1 MRINTNIASL
11 NAQAN
16 NAQTNMTL
24 QASLEKL
31 SSGLKINKAADDAS
45 GLSIADKLRTQ
56 ASSIGQG
63 IQNANSASALIQIA
77 DKAMSEQSSILDT
90 VKTKLIQA
98 STSTTSAEGREA
110 VRKDISKLLEQFDN
124 ISSQTNYNGI
134 NLLNTQNQDF
144 KFQVGEKSTDVISA
158 TTEYAVNT
166 SGLGSTESASI
177 DQDAKL
183 TFGTIDSSI
192 ALNGKTDITVSNAST
207 ATTSANLAAITINDA
222 TSSVEFGATLAS
234 LASTT
239 TFSIE
244 ADDVKRLV
252 LETSDGSAANP
263 VVISTDDATMIAAL
277 DGVSN
282 TNSSLTGSDGTY
294 QWIDSGATLTS
305 GGNGVIDFGAG
316 IDISKLTFSNV
327 SMSSDGSANSAISVV
342 TESDVKITQLSKS
355 SIGSLSVDS
364 SLVGNTT
371 NTAALSA
378 SLHGRG
384 SSNADGLKFS
394 DEANQHIAIASG
406 TSTFKVDQSTANV
419 TNAAVAIGAATSGE
433 TPGDIVNEDR
443 DGSFQMNAKT
453 VEKISMVGTG
463 SVSLSTTDSATMSTL
478 SELAKFD
485 ANLTEITIGN
495 FQFTGTG
502 GGTAE
507 LDFGTAG
514 VSLQDLTFSGVKM
527 GTEGIYVQTD
537 DAVSVTKLG
546 NENDQNISIQ
556 AAAGT
561 AVGTEILQ
569 GVKTDTASVS
579 GSLAGLKGL
588 EKDGLTAEIANDYMA
603 TIDSAMTQLNSVRS
617 DFGATQNQIS
627 AATRN
632 MMVTQVNIKAAESV
646 IRDVDYAAE
655 SANFNKQN
663 IIAQAGTYA
672 MSQANNIQQNVMK
685 LLQ

>member
-16 NAQTNMTL
+16 NTQTNNKL
-24 QASLEKL
+24 ASSLEKL
-31 SSGLKINKAADDAS
+31 SSGLKINKASDDAS
-45 GLSIADKLRTQ
+45 GMSIADKLRTQ

-63 IQNANSASALIQIA
+63 ISNANSATALIQIA

-134 NLLNTQNQDF
+134 NLLDKQGSEFN
-144 KFQVGEKSTDVISA
+144 FQVGEDSSFDIGIK
-158 TTEYAVNT
+158 TEYAVNT
-166 SGLGSTESASI
+166 SGLGSTESTSI

-183 TFGTIDSSI
+183 TFGTADSSI
-192 ALNGKTDITVSNAST
+192 ALSGKTDITVSNAST
-207 ATTSANLAAITINDA
+207 ATTAANLAAITINDA
-222 TSSVEFGATLAS
+222 ASAVEFGATSAS

-244 ADDVKRLV
+244 ADNVERLV
-252 LETSDGSAANP
+252 LQTTDGSAANA
-263 VVISTDDATMIAAL
+263 VTITTDDATLIAAL

-282 TNSSLTGSDGTY
+282 TNSSLKGSDGTY
-294 QWIDSGATLTS
+294 QWIDSGATMTS
-305 GGNGVIDFGAG
+305 GGNGVIDFGSG

-327 SMSSDGSANSAISVV
+327 SISQDGSANSAISVV
-342 TESDVKITQLSKS
+342 TDGEVKVSQLSSSDV
-355 SIGSLSVDS
+355 SLAIDS

-378 SLHGRG
+378 SLHGTG
-384 SSNADGLKFS
+384 SSNADGLRFS
-394 DEANQHIAIASG
+394 DAANQHIAIASG

-433 TPGDIVNEDR
+433 TPGDIVNQAR

-478 SELAKFD
+478 SELSKFD
-485 ANLTEITIGN
+485 VNLTEISTGN
-495 FQFTGTG
+495 FTFSGTG

-507 LDFGTAG
+507 LDFGSAG

-617 DFGATQNQIS
+617 DFGSTQGQLEV
-627 AATRN
+627 ATRN

-646 IRDVDYAAE
+646 IRDTDYAAE
-655 SANFNKQN
+655 SASFNKQN

-672 MSQANNIQQNVMK
+672 MSQANSMQQNVMR